1 MSLGDIPRLI
11 SDIAS
16 LESAHRK
23 VKIKASLSVF
33 FFFTV
38 MIMKYKDPQFTKI
51 DHQKIEIEKLLI
63 AIKFLPAIKY
73 STD

>member
-1 MSLGDIPRLI
+1 MSLGDIPCLI

-23 VKIKASLSVF
+23 VKIKAFLSVF
-33 FFFTV
+33 FFTV
-38 MIMKYKDPQFTKI
+38 IIMKYKDPQFTKI

>member
-16 LESAHRK
+16 LESARRK
-23 VKIKASLSVF
+23 VKIKASLSV

-51 DHQKIEIEKLLI
+51 DHQKIEIEKWLI